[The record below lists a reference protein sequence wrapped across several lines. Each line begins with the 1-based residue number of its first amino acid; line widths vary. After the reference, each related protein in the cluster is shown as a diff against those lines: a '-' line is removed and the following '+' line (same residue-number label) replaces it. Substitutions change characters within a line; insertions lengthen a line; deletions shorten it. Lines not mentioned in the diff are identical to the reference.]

1 MSDNLGDRS
10 GAAAPKTLPHQTA
23 AVAADP
29 IDVAVIAKLRS
40 DYGDEDGSLL
50 AELVEAFSEESRELQ
65 RATQGPDTGSE
76 GVLLS
81 QAAHRLKSA
90 AGTLGAKHVVSFC
103 QQIELAERAGDRTRS
118 AQLLGQLMLAIVR
131 ARAVLKRIVTAAK
144 TATPG

>member
-1 MSDNLGDRS
+1 MSDNLGDKS
-10 GAAAPKTLPHQTA
+10 GGTRANVVP
-23 AVAADP
+23 AVASDP

-40 DYGDEDGSLL
+40 DYGDEDGTLL
-50 AELVEAFSEESRELQ
+50 AELVEAFSEESRALQ
-65 RATQGPDTGSE
+65 RATQQPDTGSE

-103 QQIELAERAGDRTRS
+103 QQIEQAERAGDRTRS

-131 ARAVLKRIVTAAK
+131 ARAVLKRIVTAAAK
-144 TATPG
+144 PAAG